1 MTGISLGLTLSVKMV
16 GLFTILMIG
25 TVVIIDLWEL
35 SDIRRG
41 LTLEQFNKHFLG
53 RAFGLIIV
61 PIIVYLFWFYIHFA
75 ILNTSGPGDTYMSP
89 EFQQTLYNNSLLL
102 ESESINYND
111 TITLKHKGTKVYL
124 HSHTQRYPRVY
135 DDERIGSAGQQ
146 VTGYRF
152 QDANNH
158 WRIISPPS
166 SIPLQQRPENGLIK
180 HKDFIM
186 LEHVNTNT
194 LLLTHD
200 VASPLMITNQE
211 VTTINITENYDR
223 INDTI
228 FQVFIEN
235 DDNWKTKSSY
245 IKLIHWKT
253 NVAIWTHDAKLPEW
267 AFSQQ
272 EVNGNKQITKDSNI
286 WIANEI
292 IRANVTRSLE
302 TKKPIHSMSF
312 IRKFFELQLLM
323 IERNSRIVSPH
334 PYQSRPID
342 WLFLTSGIS
351 FWTNKEERQQIY
363 LLGNPISWLLSV
375 ISIFTLILLISV
387 ETIIRRRGVKLFNDF
402 LYGHL
407 DDPHNQEIIRGQS
420 YLKLRPDQVAVPTTV
435 HCDHLIEAQTGGVK
449 DLERAISTNA
459 EVYEFLSS
467 VSAKYD
473 IGVWKPGSGI
483 IHQIILENYAFPGGL
498 MIGTDFHTPNSGGLD
513 VIPKASGILT
523 VKGGTGATIEYFG
536 PGVES
541 LPCTGMATI
550 YNMSAEIG
558 ATTSIFPF
566 NSRMSDYLRAT
577 NRAEIAA
584 FSDSLSHNLKLD
596 ESVNYDHVIEINLSE
611 LGSHINGPF
620 TPDLAIPLSKFK
632 DTVEKNNWPSELKAE
647 ILTKAGGIVLANA
660 CGPCIGQRDRQG
672 VKKGEKNSIITS
684 YNRNFTGRNDAN
696 PATHAFVTS
705 PDIVTAMLFSG
716 DLRFNPLKDAL
727 IGSDGKPFRFEG
739 PNGNDLPPHGY
750 DLGVDTYQA
759 PPEDHVS
766 VQVLVDPKNSISN
779 NMLLEQSILKIVKPI
794 QLKQFLLE
802 NMTRDYKSKGV
813 SWVVIGDENYGERS
827 SREHAA
833 LEVCHLGGIAV
844 VVKIIYYD
852 KIDPIDKISI
862 IGLTEFAPENP

>member
-292 IRANVTRSLE
+292 IRANVVEESVQKGIYIRPNRLPSSPKSSQVLLPNKYINYQRIQDHLAIV
-302 TKKPIHSMSF
+302 KKKLN
-312 IRKFFELQLLM
+312 RLL
-323 IERNSRIVSPH
+323 
-334 PYQSRPID
+334 
-342 WLFLTSGIS
+342 T
-351 FWTNKEERQQIY
+351 
-363 LLGNPISWLLSV
+363 LSEKV
-375 ISIFTLILLISV
+375 
-387 ETIIRRRGVKLFNDF
+387 

-498 MIGTDFHTPNSGGLD
+498 MIGTDFHTPNSGGLELKCPNVIGVKLTD

-632 DTVEKNNWPSELKAE
+632 DTVEKNNWPSELKVGLIE

>member
-1 MTGISLGLTLSVKMV
+1 MV

-292 IRANVTRSLE
+292 IRAN
-302 TKKPIHSMSF
+302 
-312 IRKFFELQLLM
+312 
-323 IERNSRIVSPH
+323 
-334 PYQSRPID
+334 
-342 WLFLTSGIS
+342 
-351 FWTNKEERQQIY
+351 
-363 LLGNPISWLLSV
+363 
-375 ISIFTLILLISV
+375 
-387 ETIIRRRGVKLFNDF
+387 
-402 LYGHL
+402 
-407 DDPHNQEIIRGQS
+407 
-420 YLKLRPDQVAVPTTV
+420 
-435 HCDHLIEAQTGGVK
+435 
-449 DLERAISTNA
+449 
-459 EVYEFLSS
+459 
-467 VSAKYD
+467 
-473 IGVWKPGSGI
+473 
-483 IHQIILENYAFPGGL
+483 
-498 MIGTDFHTPNSGGLD
+498 
-513 VIPKASGILT
+513 
-523 VKGGTGATIEYFG
+523 
-536 PGVES
+536 
-541 LPCTGMATI
+541 
-550 YNMSAEIG
+550 
-558 ATTSIFPF
+558 
-566 NSRMSDYLRAT
+566 
-577 NRAEIAA
+577 
-584 FSDSLSHNLKLD
+584 
-596 ESVNYDHVIEINLSE
+596 
-611 LGSHINGPF
+611 
-620 TPDLAIPLSKFK
+620 
-632 DTVEKNNWPSELKAE
+632 
-647 ILTKAGGIVLANA
+647 
-660 CGPCIGQRDRQG
+660 
-672 VKKGEKNSIITS
+672 
-684 YNRNFTGRNDAN
+684 
-696 PATHAFVTS
+696 
-705 PDIVTAMLFSG
+705 
-716 DLRFNPLKDAL
+716 
-727 IGSDGKPFRFEG
+727 
-739 PNGNDLPPHGY
+739 
-750 DLGVDTYQA
+750 
-759 PPEDHVS
+759 
-766 VQVLVDPKNSISN
+766 
-779 NMLLEQSILKIVKPI
+779 
-794 QLKQFLLE
+794 
-802 NMTRDYKSKGV
+802 
-813 SWVVIGDENYGERS
+813 
-827 SREHAA
+827 
-833 LEVCHLGGIAV
+833 
-844 VVKIIYYD
+844 
-852 KIDPIDKISI
+852 
-862 IGLTEFAPENP
+862 

>member
-292 IRANVTRSLE
+292 IRANARYYLHQANFNVITLLKLSL
-302 TKKPIHSMSF
+302 
-312 IRKFFELQLLM
+312 
-323 IERNSRIVSPH
+323 
-334 PYQSRPID
+334 
-342 WLFLTSGIS
+342 
-351 FWTNKEERQQIY
+351 
-363 LLGNPISWLLSV
+363 
-375 ISIFTLILLISV
+375 
-387 ETIIRRRGVKLFNDF
+387 VKLVIKRFKFSNFEPNKYINYQRIQDHLAIVKKKLNRLLTLSEKV

-420 YLKLRPDQVAVPTTV
+420 YLKLQVAVPTTV

-498 MIGTDFHTPNSGGLD
+498 MIGTDFHTPNSGGLELKCPNVIGVKLTD

-632 DTVEKNNWPSELKAE
+632 DTVEKNNWPSELKVGLIE

-833 LEVCHLGGIAV
+833 LEKQGVLPLTFFDPSD
-844 VVKIIYYD
+844 YD